1 MIKKDQETSLHK
13 LLDRQKELR
22 KRLKKG
28 LGDYYYFK
36 EIADELE
43 NTEEELY
50 DNKVFGIEDIPTSL
64 EEDDDDTRNCE
75 RIYYLFGFLKE
86 DEEERYENYF
96 HNYGLYL
103 MYVPPFY
110 QNKEYV
116 LYYNLVG
123 GVKLIKIEDRKQFE
137 KENYVIIGKR
147 PTITYKNIGEYNN
160 LLQTHQ
166 TGCNEIE
173 EDFIKYQ
180 RVFNKFSKQLGQ
192 HDAAKQTYLKCGKK
206 RILSKHK

>member
-1 MIKKDQETSLHK
+1 MIKNDQETSLHK

-22 KRLKKG
+22 KSLKKG
-28 LGDYYYFK
+28 LGNYYYFK

-50 DNKVFGIEDIPTSL
+50 DNKVFGVEDISTSL
-64 EEDDDDTRNCE
+64 EEDDDNRSCE
-75 RIYYLFGFLKE
+75 RIYYLFSFLKE

-96 HNYGLYL
+96 DNYGLHL

-116 LYYNLVG
+116 LYRNLVG
-123 GVKLIKIEDRKQFE
+123 GIKIVKIEDREEFE
-137 KENYVIIGKR
+137 KENYIIIGKR
-147 PTITYKNIGEYNN
+147 PTITYKNIGEYNS
-160 LLQTHQ
+160 LMQIHQ
-166 TGCNEIE
+166 AGYNEIE
-173 EDFIKYQ
+173 EDFYKYQ
-180 RVFNKFSKQLGQ
+180 RVFNKYSKQLGQ
-192 HDAAKQTYLKCGKK
+192 HDAAKQTYLKYGKK

>member
-75 RIYYLFGFLKE
+75 RIYYLLAKE
-86 DEEERYENYF
+86 KRDNRR
-96 HNYGLYL
+96 LY
-103 MYVPPFY
+103 
-110 QNKEYV
+110 
-116 LYYNLVG
+116 
-123 GVKLIKIEDRKQFE
+123 
-137 KENYVIIGKR
+137 
-147 PTITYKNIGEYNN
+147 
-160 LLQTHQ
+160 
-166 TGCNEIE
+166 
-173 EDFIKYQ
+173 
-180 RVFNKFSKQLGQ
+180 
-192 HDAAKQTYLKCGKK
+192 
-206 RILSKHK
+206 